1 MRQQGTAGDQRIPG
15 DLPGAELVAA
25 GISALAEG
33 RITIEALLVTVG
45 ARRLRDGGLDV
56 PDPPALKG
64 TPELALYEALCATT
78 EADAFGRYKSLLRR
92 LVSFERALERRNSRA
107 DLPREV

>member
-1 MRQQGTAGDQRIPG
+1 MTQQGAGAREIPG

-33 RITIEALLVTVG
+33 RMTIEALLVTVG

-56 PDPPALKG
+56 PDPQALGG
-64 TPELALYEALCATT
+64 TPELALYQALCATG
-78 EADAFGRYKSLLRR
+78 EADAFGRYNSLLRR
-92 LVSFERALERRNSRA
+92 LVSFERALERRSSRA
-107 DLPREV
+107 DHPRV